1 MATYKVIQDIEA
13 EDKFLGPLTLK
24 QFVFGAAGLFFGYL
38 SVYAITQ
45 NAAFLLV
52 VFLPPGALG
61 LFLAIPWSR
70 EQPTEVWVLAKLRF
84 RIKPRSRVWD
94 QAGLEEL
101 VTITAP
107 KKIEVT
113 RTDGLN
119 QAEVQSRLKA
129 LADTID
135 TRGWA
140 TKNIGL
146 NDGMPAGNDRLITPS
161 MMPREVPEIDIDS
174 YDDVMDPDTTVSE
187 NFGYMMQSSSDT
199 LRRQSLEK
207 MERIRRGESLES
219 VQQPV
224 VNFTPPAADGSP
236 QNSPYGSPDQQLSR
250 QLRNNRNAGD
260 LVNSNLRTLP
270 TTSLSTPVL
279 GGVSH
284 SYLNP
289 VPAGPPVPL
298 QPAAAQDP
306 AADNST
312 TDASRAVIDDDI
324 VDVTPVEEPQA
335 EMTKPANPAILE
347 LAHNNDLDIATIARQ
362 AKRDDP
368 GENEVVIS
376 LR

>member
-45 NAAFLLV
+45 NVSFLLA
-52 VFLPPGALG
+52 VFLPPAALG

-84 RIKPRSRVWD
+84 KIKPRSRIWD

-101 VTITAP
+101 VTVTAP

-119 QAEVQSRLKA
+119 QDEVQSRLKA

-146 NDGMPAGNDRLITPS
+146 NDRIPADNDRLIAPS
-161 MMPREVPEIDIDS
+161 MMPREVPEIDLES
-174 YDDVMDPDTTVSE
+174 YDDVMDADTTVSE

-199 LRRQSLEK
+199 LRRESLEK
-207 MERIRRGESLES
+207 MERVRRGEP
-219 VQQPV
+219 VDAAQRPV
-224 VNFTPPAADGSP
+224 VNFTPPVADGSP
-236 QNSPYGSPDQQLSR
+236 QNGSNNSGDQQLSQ
-250 QLRNNRNAGD
+250 QLRNNRSAGD

-270 TTSLSTPVL
+270 TISSGSSTS
-279 GGVSH
+279 GGVNH
-284 SYLNP
+284 NYLNP
-289 VPAGPPVPL
+289 APPVQPPVV
-298 QPAAAQDP
+298 QPAVTEDP
-306 AADNST
+306 VADAPPVDMT
-312 TDASRAVIDDDI
+312 TTIIDDDI
-324 VDVTPVEEPQA
+324 DDVTPVEEPQA
-335 EMTKPANPAILE
+335 EMTRAANPAILE

-368 GENEVVIS
+368 DENEVVIS